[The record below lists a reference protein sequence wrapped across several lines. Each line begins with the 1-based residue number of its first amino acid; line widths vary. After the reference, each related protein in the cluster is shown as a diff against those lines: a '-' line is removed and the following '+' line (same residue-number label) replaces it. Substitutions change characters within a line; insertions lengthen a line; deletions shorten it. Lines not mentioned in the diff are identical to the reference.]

1 MPPPTGIEARPK
13 TRSGLGVGAA
23 LLRDRTALT
32 GLALVSLFVL
42 VGCIAPLIAGHDPN
56 LIDAM
61 RRLEGPS
68 RAHPL
73 GTDNLGRDLLSRLA
87 YGARWSL
94 GAVAIATALIMS
106 IGVSVGMLAGYYGGL
121 LDETLMRVVDVLL
134 AFPSLL
140 LAIAIAGMLG
150 PGMMSVIIALVSVW
164 WASYAR
170 IVRGMVMSIRQREF
184 VIAAKSLGADEVHIM
199 AHHILP
205 NILAPV
211 AILATIEMGELIL
224 AVAGLGFLGIGVQ
237 PPAPEWGTMVNDG
250 RSYIMSAPQLMIYPG
265 LAISLAVIGFNLLGD
280 GLRDILDPRTLSA
293 KPVVTGSPN
302 ELSLR
307 TCDTVARG

>member
-1 MPPPTGIEARPK
+1 MLPPIAIEARPE
-13 TRSGLGVGAA
+13 TRNRLGVVAS
-23 LLRDRTALT
+23 LLRDRTALV
-32 GLALVSLFVL
+32 GLVLVSLFAVI
-42 VGCIAPLIAGHDPN
+42 GCIAPLIVGHDPN
-56 LIDAM
+56 LIDAV

-68 RAHPL
+68 RIHPF
-73 GTDNLGRDLLSRLA
+73 GTDNLGRDTFSRIV

-106 IGVSVGMLAGYYGGL
+106 IGVTVGTLAGYCGGL
-121 LDETLMRVVDVLL
+121 IDDVLMRVVDVLL

-150 PGMMSVIIALVSVW
+150 PGMSSVIIALVSVW

-170 IVRGMVMSIRQREF
+170 IVRGMVLSIRHREF
-184 VIAAKSLGADEVHIM
+184 VSAAKSLGAGEIHIVF
-199 AHHILP
+199 HHVLP

-211 AILATIEMGELIL
+211 AILATVEMGELIL

-250 RSYIMSAPQLMIYPG
+250 RSYIMSAPQLMMYPG
-265 LAISLAVIGFNLLGD
+265 LAISLSVIGFNLLGD
-280 GLRDILDPRTLSA
+280 GLRDILDPRTTHRHRIVTGLSE
-293 KPVVTGSPN
+293 PVV
-302 ELSLR
+302 
-307 TCDTVARG
+307 VARLQR

>member
-1 MPPPTGIEARPK
+1 MGRFGRID
-13 TRSGLGVGAA
+13 S
-23 LLRDRTALT
+23 LLRDRTALA
-32 GLALVSLFVL
+32 GLVLVSLFVL
-42 VGCIAPLIAGHDPN
+42 VGFIAPVITGHDPN
-56 LIDAM
+56 LIDAV

-73 GTDNLGRDLLSRLA
+73 GTDNLGRDMLSRLA

-106 IGVSVGMLAGYYGGL
+106 IGVSVGTLAGFYGGL
-121 LDETLMRVVDVLL
+121 LDEGVMRVVDVLL

-150 PGMMSVIIALVSVW
+150 TGMTSVIIALTIVW

-170 IVRGMVMSIRQREF
+170 IVRGMVLSIRQRDF
-184 VIAAKSLGADEVHIM
+184 VTAAKSLGAGDLHIVVY
-199 AHHILP
+199 HILP
-205 NILAPV
+205 NIFAPV
-211 AILATIEMGELIL
+211 AILATVEMGELIL

-280 GLRDILDPRTLSA
+280 GLRDIFDPRGLSDRHWLNSH
-293 KPVVTGSPN
+293 GQQ
-302 ELSLR
+302 
-307 TCDTVARG
+307 